1 MSHHDLMLK
10 MSLYKSTKEYHD
22 SGSKKPETFRSKNPG
37 HVSQIKMQ
45 FNLLNITN
53 YFLISL
59 NSYIMYNYMFF
70 HRFLGIN
77 TL

>member
-10 MSLYKSTKEYHD
+10 MSFYKSTKEYHD
-22 SGSKKPETFRSKNPG
+22 SGSKKPETFRNKNPG

-53 YFLISL
+53 FFLISH
-59 NSYIMYNYMFF
+59 NTYIMIKL
-70 HRFLGIN
+70 HVLS
-77 TL
+77 